1 MSFLPQMEPLLT
13 DADRSAV
20 EEYLRGGGWL
30 TEYEQ
35 TRRFERAICDYTG
48 SRYCS
53 ITPNGTLALFLAL
66 AAKGIGA
73 GDEVIVP
80 AFTMAATATAVILA
94 GGGVVFVDVEP
105 KTLCMDPEQV
115 EAIISSRTR
124 AIIFVSLNGR
134 APAGLRQRIADW
146 RRRGLVVIEDA
157 AQSLGSYAEDR
168 HLGTLGD
175 AGCFSFSSQKIVTT
189 GQGGAV
195 VTDDAQVF
203 ERMRLLR
210 DFGRE
215 HGGID
220 QYKTV
225 GWNLKFTDLQA
236 VIGVSQMERLPSL
249 VERRRD
255 IYASYRERLEQLRS
269 VRMIATE
276 LAQVTPWFV
285 DVMVDVE
292 VRDDLIEFLSK
303 RGFGARPF
311 YPSLPG
317 EPAFGAKQSHP
328 VAQQVARSGMWLPS
342 SLHLTEDQIDEVC
355 SAIRDYFSE

>member
-13 DADRSAV
+13 DDDRSAV
-20 EEYLRGGGWL
+20 ERYLHGGAWL

-35 TRRFERAICDYTG
+35 TRRFEKAICDYTG
-48 SRYCS
+48 SRYCF

-66 AAKGIGA
+66 AANGIEA

-80 AFTMAATATAVILA
+80 AFTMAATATAAILA
-94 GGGVVFVDVEP
+94 GANVVFADVEP

-115 EAIISSRTR
+115 EAHISSRTR
-124 AIIFVSLNGR
+124 AIVFVSLNGR
-134 APAGLRQRIADW
+134 APADLAERISDWRQR
-146 RRRGLVVIEDA
+146 GMVVIEDA
-157 AQSLGSYAEDR
+157 AQSLGSYAGDR
-168 HLGTLGD
+168 HLGTLGS

-195 VTDDAQVF
+195 VTDDAEIF

-215 HGGID
+215 RGGID

-236 VIGVSQMERLPSL
+236 VIGLSQMQRLSSL
-249 VERRRD
+249 VARRRE
-255 IYASYRERLEQLRS
+255 IYASYRARLEQLRS
-269 VRMIATE
+269 VRMIATD
-276 LAQVTPWFV
+276 LAEVTPWFV
-285 DVMVDVE
+285 DTMVDVDK
-292 VRDDLIEFLSK
+292 RDGLIAFLSE
-303 RGFGARPF
+303 RGFGARCF

-328 VAQQVARSGMWLPS
+328 VAQLVAGSGIWLPS
-342 SLHLTEDQIDEVC
+342 SLNLTESQIDEVC
-355 SAIRDYFSE
+355 SAIRAYFSE